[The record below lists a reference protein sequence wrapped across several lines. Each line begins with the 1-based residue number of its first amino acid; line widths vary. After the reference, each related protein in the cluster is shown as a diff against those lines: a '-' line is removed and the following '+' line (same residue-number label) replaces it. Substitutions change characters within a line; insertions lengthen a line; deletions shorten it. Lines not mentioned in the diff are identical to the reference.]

1 MDTTQN
7 LTFSVIMPCYNSESY
22 VRGAIESIRNQ
33 TYPHWQLIAVNDGS
47 TDDTL
52 SILNGYAAADPRI
65 QVYSKPNGG
74 YISAVNL
81 GLEKITGDYFLLM
94 GSDDALSADL
104 FRALSA
110 VPGNPDCIA
119 FRSVIVQ
126 DGIVQGV
133 ERVTN
138 FSETVSAFETTLAA
152 FSRAYPGTSDI
163 LFTRDTSK
171 CYKRS
176 LLGDLRYFGKYGYD
190 ADGIFSMLLCHN
202 AASFAAIPVDG
213 YFWTLRGDS
222 LSGRKSSYQQDC
234 DRVENWTQFYRHL
247 LDMEVS
253 QIADAETE
261 YLYYVLGILQEAW
274 KVRKPFFGFYSG
286 VRSAVATINQV
297 MEKTGFRP
305 ETSGELRLLLRAPL
319 LWKLYVTA
327 PAPLHNGLQK
337 AKQLLKK

>member
-1 MDTTQN
+1 MDTTQTV
-7 LTFSVIMPCYNSESY
+7 TFSVIMPCYNSESY
-22 VRGAIESIRNQ
+22 VRGAIGSVLNQ
-33 TYPHWQLIAVNDGS
+33 TYPNWELILVNDGS
-47 TDDTL
+47 TDETPA
-52 SILNGYAAADPRI
+52 ILKEYAAADSRI

-94 GSDDALSADL
+94 GSDDALGADL
-104 FRALSA
+104 LQSLSA

-119 FRSVIVQ
+119 FRSVIVR
-126 DGIVQGV
+126 DGKVEGV
-133 ERVTN
+133 ERITN
-138 FSETVSAFETTLAA
+138 FSETVSAFDTTLAEFA
-152 FSRAYPGTSDI
+152 EGHPGTSDI

-222 LSGRKSSYQQDC
+222 LSGRKSSFRQDC
-234 DRVENWTQFYRHL
+234 DRVENWTKFYQL
-247 LDMEVS
+247 LLTMENS
-253 QIADAETE
+253 QIATAEKE
-261 YLYYVLGILQEAW
+261 YLHYYLGILQAAW
-274 KVRKPFFGFYSG
+274 KIRKPFFAFYSG
-286 VRSAVATINQV
+286 ARAAVATINRV
-297 MEKTGFRP
+297 LEKTGFP
-305 ETSGELRLLLRAPL
+305 LETSGEIRLLLKAPL
-319 LWKLYVTA
+319 LWKLYVTS
-327 PAPLHNGLQK
+327 GLQK